1 MKIAVGNSYSKVL
14 ECNNEENKFLDH
26 ILSVP
31 MPGHKFMPAFKAGS
45 WDGLKRFYSTAYKT
59 FPTGFLPF
67 IIGQSEKEKFKV
79 FTDDKRNVPALQDP
93 TRINEKYPHLR
104 DYQVKGLTDI
114 LTSSLRSENQVLP
127 WQRGVAR
134 FQTGTGKT
142 LMAACLTDFI
152 GKRTLFIVERRE
164 LMYQSI
170 DVFKTQT
177 KMSVGAFGDGKEELD
192 GDIIF
197 CMVQTIESKFPTFTK
212 LLPNIVLL
220 VIDECHHSSKGI
232 YHKIASKCQAPF
244 RIGLS
249 ATPLKRGDLGDV
261 YLIGDCGE
269 IIAEG
274 DREEI
279 QSKGY
284 IAKPKI
290 YIFTIKEP
298 LEARLSYKMA
308 YNTLIVNNDT
318 RNDLIIQA
326 VKKLRE
332 KNKSIL
338 VLIRII
344 EHGKILER
352 MIKKSGINCLFVSG
366 KDSMV
371 VRKQAKEAIA
381 SKNLSVLIASS
392 IWDEG
397 VDAPLLDAGIL
408 AGGGASDIK
417 SIQRVG
423 RILRPK
429 EGSNIVYIIDFK
441 DMTNKYLLNHSM
453 ARIKAYEDEKFDIS
467 YPKSL

>member
-1 MKIAVGNSYSKVL
+1 ML
-14 ECNNEENKFLDH
+14 
-26 ILSVP
+26 
-31 MPGHKFMPAFKAGS
+31 GHTHHDFDGDITFATAQTIQAFF
-45 WDGLKRFYSTAYKT
+45 DGLKRYREWLEKNKNTLK
-59 FPTGFLPF
+59 
-67 IIGQSEKEKFKV
+67 ISE
-79 FTDDKRNVPALQDP
+79 DDIRDNVKRF
-93 TRINEKYPHLR
+93 E
-104 DYQVKGLTDI
+104 
-114 LTSSLRSENQVLP
+114 
-127 WQRGVAR
+127 
-134 FQTGTGKT
+134 
-142 LMAACLTDFI
+142 
-152 GKRTLFIVERRE
+152 ERRR
-164 LMYQSI
+164 
-170 DVFKTQT
+170 K
-177 KMSVGAFGDGKEELD
+177 LD
-192 GDIIF
+192 KFLSG
-197 CMVQTIESKFPTFTK
+197 IE
-212 LLPNIVLL
+212 LL
-220 VIDECHHSSKGI
+220 VIDEVQHLSKGV
-232 YHKIASKCQAPF
+232 YHNIAVKCTSAAF
-244 RIGLS
+244 RYGFS

-290 YIFTIKEP
+290 YIFSIKEP

-308 YNTLIVNNDT
+308 YNNLIVNNDT
-318 RNDLIIQA
+318 RNDLIIQV
-326 VKKLRE
+326 VKKLRDH
-332 KNKSIL
+332 NKSIL
-338 VLIRII
+338 VLVRII
-344 EHGKILER
+344 DHGKLLER
-352 MIKKSGINCLFVSG
+352 MIKKSGIQCLFVSG

-397 VDAPLLDAGIL
+397 VDAPILDAGIL